1 MDEIEKLDKTRGVT
15 DSQKELLDIIFNE
28 TDKLFTIEY

>member
-15 DSQKELLDIIFNE
+15 DSQKELLNIVFDE
-28 TDKLFTIEY
+28 TDKLFAIEY

>member
-1 MDEIEKLDKTRGVT
+1 MDEIEKLDKTRTVT
-15 DSQKELLDIIFNE
+15 DYQKKLLNIVFDD